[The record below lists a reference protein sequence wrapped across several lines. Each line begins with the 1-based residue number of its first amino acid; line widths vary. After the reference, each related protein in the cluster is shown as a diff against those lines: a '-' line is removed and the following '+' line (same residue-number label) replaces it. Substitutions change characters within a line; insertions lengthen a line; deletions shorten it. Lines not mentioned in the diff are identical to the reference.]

1 MAVRQKLPAARK
13 LRTQGHLVMKSVL
26 VGATILMGL
35 AVPAFA
41 QTVNDIWIDAS
52 SNGSVKT
59 LAITQDDANPTNQ
72 VAGNAAGTTVFPVVG
87 PWKTISINQQ
97 GGTNLFYGS
106 VASHSG
112 STTASLT
119 ASYTGGNNTQSLTI
133 GGTTPPS
140 NPSVT
145 IAVDNTTGVSTNT
158 ITDTLDGSALTYNL
172 AVTGTGNSVTNAV
185 AATGAVTLAQ
195 GGGSYGITGDNNT
208 VSNTVSGVAT
218 YTHDLT
224 IAGSSNTVTNAAS
237 NGGDKSITQ
246 SITGDGNTV
255 GMTLNGAGSQSAA
268 LTVDIGT
275 TVDYTL
281 ATAAVGAAA
290 NINLSNVVGLGGIPA
305 VVNVTQTA
313 AADGATA
320 NVTISGGAYTMGSSL
335 TGGAGVIIYQN
346 SSGAILNMTTTANA
360 NGYTVHV
367 TQ

>member
-1 MAVRQKLPAARK
+1 
-13 LRTQGHLVMKSVL
+13 MKSVL

-41 QTVNDIWIDAS
+41 QAVNDIWIDAAS
-52 SNGSVKT
+52 SGSVKT
-59 LAITQDDANPTNQ
+59 LAITQDAANPTNQ
-72 VAGNAAGTTVFPVVG
+72 VAGNAAGSSVFPVVG

-106 VASHSG
+106 MASHSG
-112 STTASLT
+112 STTASLA

-140 NPSVT
+140 NPAVS
-145 IAVDNTTGVSTNT
+145 IAVDNTGIGANT
-158 ITDTLDGSALTYNL
+158 ITDTLDGSSLAYNL
-172 AVTGTGNSVTNAV
+172 AVTGTGNSITNSV
-185 AATGAVTLAQ
+185 AATGAVTLTQ
-195 GGGSYGITGDNNT
+195 GGGGYGISGNNNT
-208 VSNTVSGVAT
+208 VSNSVSGVAS
-218 YTHDLT
+218 YTHTLT
-224 IAGSSNTVTNAAS
+224 IAGNSNTITNAAS
-237 NGGDKSITQ
+237 NGGDKTITQ

-255 GMTLNGAGSQSAA
+255 GMTLNGAGTQSAA
-268 LTVDIGT
+268 LTVDVGT

-305 VVNVTQTA
+305 VINVTQTA
-313 AADGATA
+313 AAAGATA
-320 NVTISGGAYTMGSSL
+320 NLTISGGTYTMGSSL
-335 TGGAGVIIYQN
+335 AGGAGVIVNQN